1 MLILASASPRR
12 REILESAGIPFEARP
27 AEVDETPL
35 LRETADDYV
44 RRLAEEKAR
53 AVWRAGDMVLGTDIV
68 IGADTVVAVD
78 KVLLGKPSDGEEA
91 TRMLRLL
98 SGRRHRVLTGVC
110 FFNGEKAETVLEETF
125 VEFLPWSDEEIASY
139 IATGEPFDKAGAYG
153 IQGAASKFVAR
164 IEGCYF
170 NVVGLPIARVY
181 SFLRSRGR
189 KD

>member
-12 REILESAGIPFEARP
+12 REILESAGIPFETRP

-35 LRETADDYV
+35 LHETAEEYV

-53 AVWRAGDMVLGTDIV
+53 AVWRAGDTV

-78 KVLLGKPSDGEEA
+78 KVLLGKPRDGEEA
-91 TRMLRLL
+91 ARMLRLL

-110 FFNGEKAETVLEETF
+110 FFDGEKAETAVEETF
-125 VEFLPWSDEEIASY
+125 VEFLPLSDEEIAAY
-139 IATGEPFDKAGAYG
+139 VATGETFDKAGAYG

-181 SFLRSRGR
+181 EFLRSRRGTE
-189 KD
+189 

>member
-12 REILESAGIPFEARP
+12 REILESAGIPFETRP
-27 AEVDETPL
+27 ADVDETPL
-35 LRETADDYV
+35 LHETAEEYV
-44 RRLAEEKAR
+44 QRLAEEKAR
-53 AVWRAGDMVLGTDIV
+53 AVWRTGDTV

-78 KVLLGKPSDGEEA
+78 KVLLGKPRDGEEA
-91 TRMLRLL
+91 ARMLRLL

-110 FFNGEKAETVLEETF
+110 FFDGERAETALEETF
-125 VEFLPWSDEEIASY
+125 VEFLPLSDEEIAAY
-139 IATGEPFDKAGAYG
+139 VATGEPFDKAGAYG

-181 SFLRSRGR
+181 GFLRSRRG
-189 KD
+189 KE

>member
-12 REILESAGIPFEARP
+12 REILESAGILFETRP
-27 AEVDETPL
+27 ADVDETPL
-35 LRETADDYV
+35 LHETAEEYV

-53 AVWRAGDMVLGTDIV
+53 AVWRVGDTV

-78 KVLLGKPSDGEEA
+78 KVLLAKPADGEEA
-91 TRMLRLL
+91 ARMLRLL

-110 FFNGEKAETVLEETF
+110 FFDGEKAETAVEETF
-125 VEFLPWSDEEIASY
+125 VEFLPLSDEEIAGY
-139 IATGEPFDKAGAYG
+139 VATGEPFDKAGAYG

-181 SFLRSRGR
+181 EFLRSRRGTE
-189 KD
+189 

>member
-12 REILESAGIPFEARP
+12 REILESAGIPFETRP

-35 LRETADDYV
+35 LHETAEEYV

-53 AVWRAGDMVLGTDIV
+53 AVWRAGDTVLGADIV
-68 IGADTVVAVD
+68 LGADTVVAVD
-78 KVLLGKPSDGEEA
+78 KVLLGKPNDGEEA
-91 TRMLRLL
+91 ARMLRLL
-98 SGRRHRVLTGVC
+98 SGRRHRVLTGIC
-110 FFNGEKAETVLEETF
+110 LFDGEKAEAALEETF
-125 VEFLPWSDEEIASY
+125 VEFLPLSSEEIAAY
-139 IATGEPFDKAGAYG
+139 VATGEPFDKAGAYG

-181 SFLRSRGR
+181 SFLRSRSGE
-189 KD
+189 K

>member
-12 REILESAGIPFEARP
+12 REILESAGIPFETRP
-27 AEVDETPL
+27 ADVDETPL
-35 LRETADDYV
+35 LHETAEEYV

-53 AVWRAGDMVLGTDIV
+53 AVWRAGDTV

-78 KVLLGKPSDGEEA
+78 KVLLGKPRDGEEA
-91 TRMLRLL
+91 ARMLRLL
-98 SGRRHRVLTGVC
+98 SGRRHRVLTGIC
-110 FFNGEKAETVLEETF
+110 FFDGEKAETALEETF
-125 VEFLPWSDEEIASY
+125 VEFLPLTDEEIAAY
-139 IATGEPFDKAGAYG
+139 VATGEPFDKAGAYG

-181 SFLRSRGR
+181 SILRSRSGGE
-189 KD
+189 